1 MDKPMRSNPSQNN
14 AELESPYRQKKK
26 TTKTFLAAQPPRFDA
41 RPICPSARKLGTK
54 QKMNCMNKIEKD
66 SGSLNFM
73 KAVYL
78 VSWNLSEL

>member
-1 MDKPMRSNPSQNN
+1 MDKPMQSNPSQNN
-14 AELESPYRQKKK
+14 AELEPTCRHKK

-66 SGSLNFM
+66 SGSLKFM